1 VSDATGFLGA
11 PRGHR
16 ELLERAVARLRDDAR
31 VVGLVLGGSLA
42 RGAADLYSDVDLYVV
57 VRDGAFDGVLAERDA
72 VAEAVGSQLFAFDVD
87 PVPGGS
93 TDRIVVYEG
102 PDGFPV
108 KLDFMYL
115 EESDLEPAPKWAGCA
130 ILRDRGGRVGAV
142 VARSEG
148 LAPPPPAP
156 GALLGLN
163 QEFWVRCWYVFG
175 KIARGEL
182 WEALDGLH
190 GIRSQAL
197 VPLLDRAAGRPHEG
211 YRRLEGKLDPET
223 ASRMAATLS
232 PLEPEA
238 LYAALRAEV
247 GLFRDLRAAVFGRH
261 GSAAPDPAPEDA
273 LEAEM
278 DRRWAE
284 REGG

>member
-1 VSDATGFLGA
+1 MPEAEGSQA

-16 ELLERAVARLRDDAR
+16 ELVERAVARVRDDAR

-42 RGAADLYSDVDLYVV
+42 RGEADPYSDVDLYVV
-57 VRDGAFDGVLAERDA
+57 VRDEAFGEVLAKRRA
-72 VAEAVGSQLFAFDVD
+72 VAEAVGSPLFAFDVD

-108 KLDFMYL
+108 KLDLMYL
-115 EESDLEPAPKWAGCA
+115 KESDLVPAPKWRGCA
-130 ILRDRGGRVGAV
+130 VLEDEGGRLGDV

-148 LAPPPPAP
+148 LAPPPPSP
-156 GALLGLN
+156 EALRELN
-163 QEFWVRCWYVFG
+163 QKFWVWCWYVFG
-175 KIARGEL
+175 KIVRGEL

-190 GIRSQAL
+190 NIRSLAI
-197 VPLLDRAAGRPHEG
+197 VPLLDWAAERSHEG

-223 ASRMAATLS
+223 VSRLKGTLS
-232 PLEPEA
+232 SLEPDA
-238 LYAALRAEV
+238 LHAALRAEV
-247 GLFRDLRAAVFGRH
+247 GLFRDLRAEVFGRH
-261 GSAAPDPAPEDA
+261 GLAFDPAPEGA

-278 DRRWAE
+278 DKRWAG
-284 REGG
+284 REGVR

>member
-1 VSDATGFLGA
+1 MRAPGDHGDPLG
-11 PRGHR
+11 
-16 ELLERAVARLRDDAR
+16 RAVARLREDER

-42 RGAADLYSDVDLYVV
+42 RGAADRYSDVDLYVV
-57 VRDGAFDGVLAERDA
+57 VRDGAFDAVLAERDA
-72 VAEAVGSQLFAFDVD
+72 IAKELGSTLFAFDVD

-93 TDRIVVYEG
+93 TDRIVLYEG
-102 PDGFPV
+102 PDGKPI

-130 ILRDRGGRVGAV
+130 VLEDEGGRVGGV

-148 LAPPPPAP
+148 LEPPPPKP
-156 GALLGLN
+156 EALRELN
-163 QEFWVRCWYVFG
+163 QKFWTLCWYVFG
-175 KIARGEL
+175 KIVRGEL

-190 GIRSQAL
+190 NIRSLAL
-197 VPLLDRAAGRPHEG
+197 MPLLNWAAERPQEG
-211 YRRLEGKLDPET
+211 YRRLEGKLDAET
-223 ASRMAATLS
+223 ASRLAATLS

-247 GLFRDLRAAVFGRH
+247 ELFRGLRAEVFGRH
-261 GSAAPDPAPEDA
+261 GLGFDPAPEEV

-278 DRRWAE
+278 GRLWAA
-284 REGG
+284 REGR